1 MARTSLLTAGTR
13 QRPPGPVFL
22 EHWHETSF
30 DWLTWS
36 GGSLTNLGVQYN
48 SKHIAAYLHV
58 LRKHAIAWCDG
69 AKVLCRPKPGRIA
82 VMFRLDDWEFW
93 THLRTSEFR
102 ICFPEV
108 PLS

>member
-82 VMFRLDDWEFW
+82 VMFRLPKCLCPKDLEKIPFLLDK
-93 THLRTSEFR
+93 
-102 ICFPEV
+102 V
-108 PLS
+108 AGG